1 MANVKITELPIA
13 SALNTITDVIPVVNN
28 NITKQI
34 TIDKIL
40 ANGSIAGNLNVTGVL
55 SAANGISIGDP
66 TIGASDLFVSST
78 GNVGIGTETP
88 NAKFTVVGSISATSA
103 TIVFNN
109 LPTSAAGLPTGSL
122 YKDSGFLKIV

>member
-13 SALNTITDVIPVVNN
+13 SSLNVITDVIPVVNN

-55 SAANGISIGDP
+55 SARNGVNIGDTAGISDF
-66 TIGASDLFVSST
+66 FVGST

-88 NAKFTVVGSISATSA
+88 NAKFTVVGSISANSA
-103 TIVFNN
+103 TIVFSN

-122 YKDSGFLKIV
+122 YNASGFLKIA